1 MKYVD
6 LKSSTYIDFNKEN
19 YKEASKVK
27 VGDHVRISKC
37 KNIFA
42 KHYVQNWKKFLWL
55 KRLKILYHVIND
67 FNSEK
72 AVATFYENELQKTD
86 QNEFRVEDV
95 IKRKGNELYVK
106 WKGYDNFLAIEFI
119 KKT

>member
-27 VGDHVRISKC
+27 VDDHVRISKC

-42 KHYVQNWKKFLWL
+42 KHYVQNWKKFL
-55 KRLKILYHVIND
+55 
-67 FNSEK
+67 
-72 AVATFYENELQKTD
+72 
-86 QNEFRVEDV
+86 
-95 IKRKGNELYVK
+95 
-106 WKGYDNFLAIEFI
+106 
-119 KKT
+119 